1 MAVGTVTGR
10 DARIY
15 MVSHN
20 AGTIPALSNSSSY
33 SYNTYGIGDF
43 TLSFGSDT
51 VTQDLIGVA
60 GPYTARGSVT
70 CDGSLTLSKF
80 GGNLEILLENIID
93 TGTYKTST
101 KYIAISGAVST
112 AEATYISFYLTSC
125 QVTGYDVTLG
135 DAGTVTNASVDF
147 IDMIPQKLV
156 YAGGA
161 VKGW

>member
-15 MVSHN
+15 MCSHN
-20 AGTIPALSNSSSY
+20 AAQLPGLSKSSDY
-33 SYNTYGIGDF
+33 SYLTYGIGDF
-43 TLSFGSDT
+43 TLTFGSDT

-80 GGNLEILLENIID
+80 GGNLDILLENLVD
-93 TGTYKTST
+93 TGTNKVTT

-112 AEATYISFYLTSC
+112 AEATYLSFYLTSC

-135 DAGTVTNASVDF
+135 DAGTITNASVDF
-147 IDMIPQKLV
+147 MDIIPQKLV

-161 VKGW
+161 VKG

>member
-20 AGTIPALSNSSSY
+20 AATPPAWDNKANNSY
-33 SYNTYGIGDF
+33 LTYGIGDF
-43 TLSFGSDT
+43 TLTFGSDT

-80 GGNLEILLENIID
+80 GGNLDILLENLVD
-93 TGTYKTST
+93 TGTNKVTT

-112 AEATYISFYLTSC
+112 AEATYLSFYLTSC

-135 DAGTVTNASVDF
+135 DAGTITNASVDF
-147 IDMIPQKLV
+147 MDIIPQKLV

-161 VKGW
+161 VKG